1 MYRKENTKIQP
12 HTRWSFRASARNV
25 KIPSVLHTSTG
36 LSRRLFTLTSAI
48 TSNWWWQ
55 NHWRYAPRHRR
66 LPPCTQL
73 KGHDSTRLHLTQQSR
88 LHTTQQSRLHST
100 GCTHDTALYN
110 NSNAKL
116 QLYTF
121 VLTIIKNIIISNHYN
136 YNYPLYTHNL
146 MTITSPSPIVSFTN
160 TITACYS

>member
-55 NHWRYAPRHRR
+55 NNWRYGRWRYHSTGDNIPLAIATQR
-66 LPPCTQL
+66 LWS
-73 KGHDSTRLHLTQQSR
+73 STLATRSQTPTPSTMYPVQRSR

-100 GCTHDTALYN
+100 G
-110 NSNAKL
+110 
-116 QLYTF
+116 
-121 VLTIIKNIIISNHYN
+121 VLRISNWIPQNDH
-136 YNYPLYTHNL
+136 LILH
-146 MTITSPSPIVSFTN
+146 
-160 TITACYS
+160 